1 MSSMIEIKIGDSLLY
16 EDGRVGKL
24 IDMKLTPN
32 GFTDRSLVVILYVE
46 MEGRNGK
53 VIMSATSNRF
63 KPAPEETYE
72 ELYPTVHLIRL
83 NDKLEANGIR

>member
-1 MSSMIEIKIGDSLLY
+1 MSSMIEIKIGDRLLY

-24 IDMKLTPN
+24 VDMKLTPN

-53 VIMSATSNRF
+53 AIMSATSNRF
-63 KPAPEETYE
+63 KPAPDETYK
-72 ELYPTVHLIRL
+72 ELYPTVHLMKL
-83 NDKLEANGIR
+83 TDKLEADGIR

>member
-24 IDMKLTPN
+24 VDMKLTPN

-46 MEGRNGK
+46 MDTRNGK
-53 VIMSATSNRF
+53 AIMSATSNRF
-63 KPAPEETYE
+63 NPAPDTVYE
-72 ELYPTVHLIRL
+72 ELYPTVHLMKL
-83 NDKLEANGIR
+83 TDKLEGNV

>member
-1 MSSMIEIKIGDSLLY
+1 MSSMIEIKIGDRLLY

-24 IDMKLTPN
+24 VDMKLTPN
-32 GFTDRSLVVILYVE
+32 GFTDRSLIVILYVE
-46 MEGRNGK
+46 MESRHGK

-63 KPAPEETYE
+63 KPTPDTTYD

-83 NDKLEANGIR
+83 NDKLIAE